1 MAENNPAKRQKSD
14 SSAESVF
21 VYTGRGCSV
30 PIDVVRVQ
38 FDASVVEVFND
49 ALYDCR
55 KLREV
60 VLNEGLQKIGG
71 GAFRYCTSLERITF
85 PSTITV
91 LGRHAFYNCR
101 SLGEV
106 VLNEG
111 LKKIGNSAF
120 SECSSLDS
128 ICVPYTITEIGNYAF
143 QNCKNLL
150 VSCCPASF

>member
-38 FDASVVEVFND
+38 FDASVVEVSNDDTGVVRVRFVPFDASVVKVFND

-60 VLNEGLQKIGG
+60 VLN
-71 GAFRYCTSLERITF
+71 
-85 PSTITV
+85 
-91 LGRHAFYNCR
+91 
-101 SLGEV
+101 
-106 VLNEG
+106 
-111 LKKIGNSAF
+111 
-120 SECSSLDS
+120 
-128 ICVPYTITEIGNYAF
+128 
-143 QNCKNLL
+143 
-150 VSCCPASF
+150 